1 MPTMSQM
8 DRSRDALRREL
19 LAAFLRSRRARLDP
33 ESVGIGVTARR
44 RVPGLRREE
53 VAQLADVGITWSTWL
68 EQGRAVHPSAQVIAA
83 IADALRLNEHERRHL
98 FTLAE
103 TSDPTSPADPG
114 TANLGAIVDGFADA
128 PAYVVN
134 ARWDVLAR
142 NDCATALLGDLGP
155 IDGRPRNIMEVA
167 FTTPSWRE
175 LVIDWDAEAARHVAM
190 YRAAMA
196 LHLDDPTWTT
206 LPERLCES
214 VPEFRAIWDRHDVAG
229 PERRT
234 KRYRHPAV
242 GEMTFES
249 TALVIADAPALRLML
264 LRPIDEGSVSRLAR
278 LRASF
283 A

>member
-1 MPTMSQM
+1 MSSM
-8 DRSRDALRREL
+8 EPSRDALRREL
-19 LAAFLRSRRARLDP
+19 LAAFSRSRRARLDP
-33 ESVGIGVTARR
+33 EAVGIGVNSRR

-53 VAQLADVGITWSTWL
+53 VAQLADVGITWYTWL
-68 EQGRAVHPSAQVIAA
+68 VQGRAVHPSAQVSAA
-83 IADALRLNEHERRHL
+83 IADALRLDTHQRRHL

-103 TSDPTSPADPG
+103 TSDPASPAGPG
-114 TANLGAIVDGFADA
+114 TANLRAIVDGFADA

-134 ARWDVLAR
+134 VRFDVLAH
-142 NDCATALLGDLGP
+142 NTCASALLGDLAP

-175 LVIDWDAEAARHVAM
+175 LIIDWDHEAARHVAM
-190 YRAAMA
+190 YRPAMA
-196 LHLDDPTWTT
+196 LHLDAPTWTT

-214 VPEFRAIWDRHDVAG
+214 VPGFRAIWDRHDIAG

-234 KRYRHPAV
+234 KRFRHPEV

-249 TALVIADAPALRLML
+249 TALVLADAPTLRLML
-264 LRPIDEGSVSRLAR
+264 LRPIDEASTRRLAR
-278 LRASF
+278 LRASS

>member
-1 MPTMSQM
+1 VNS
-8 DRSRDALRREL
+8 
-19 LAAFLRSRRARLDP
+19 
-33 ESVGIGVTARR
+33 RR
-44 RVPGLRREE
+44 RVLGLRREE
-53 VAQLADVGITWSTWL
+53 VAQLADVGITWYTWL

-83 IADALRLNEHERRHL
+83 IADALRLDEHERRHL

-103 TSDPTSPADPG
+103 TSDPASPADPG
-114 TANLGAIVDGFADA
+114 TANLRAIVDGFAEA

-134 ARWDVLAR
+134 ARWDVLAQ
-142 NDCATALLGDLGP
+142 NACAAALLGDLGP

-175 LVIDWDAEAARHVAM
+175 LVIDWDEEAARHVAM

-229 PERRT
+229 PERRS
-234 KRYRHPAV
+234 KRYRHPEV
-242 GEMTFES
+242 GELTFES
-249 TALVIADAPALRLML
+249 TTLVLADAPTLRLML
-264 LRPIDEGSVSRLAR
+264 LRPIDEGSADRLAR
-278 LRASF
+278 LRASR
-283 A
+283 AS